1 MATKV
6 CIGLSNEERAE
17 LERLYRRTRDG
28 ALKMRSLMI
37 RLLDKGEKP
46 REIADRLGVSSV
58 TIWRWSHRYL
68 LEGIAGLHTRP
79 RKGRPPKLRPEVRE
93 LLVQA
98 AESSP
103 RNVGLNSSNWT
114 LGLLAH
120 YLERETGI
128 KMSLEAVRQCLRR
141 AGFTLKRPSAVVISP
156 DPEYEEKKGTC
167 TACWPA
173 I

>member
-1 MATKV
+1 LLLELGKAIAPGSLCALTHF
-6 CIGLSNEERAE
+6 AE

-37 RLLDKGEKP
+37 RLLDKGERP
-46 REIADRLGVSSV
+46 REIADRLGVSPV
-58 TIWRWSHRYL
+58 TIWRWSQRYL
-68 LEGIAGLHTRP
+68 LEGTAGLHTRP

-103 RNVGLNSSNWT
+103 RNVGVNSSNWT

-120 YLERETGI
+120 ICG
-128 KMSLEAVRQCLRR
+128 
-141 AGFTLKRPSAVVISP
+141 AGDRH
-156 DPEYEEKKGTC
+156 
-167 TACWPA
+167 
-173 I
+173 